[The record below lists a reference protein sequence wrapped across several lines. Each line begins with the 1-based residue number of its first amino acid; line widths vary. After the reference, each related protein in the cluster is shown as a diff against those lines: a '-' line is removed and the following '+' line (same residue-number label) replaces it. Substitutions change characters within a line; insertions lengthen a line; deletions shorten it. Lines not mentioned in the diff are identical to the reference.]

1 MQPTLCS
8 RCHKNMA
15 VVFIQKIEQGQT
27 KNEGLCLKCAK
38 ELGIKP
44 VEDMMQKMG
53 ITDEDL
59 EGLTNEMMSAFGGA
73 EGLEGLMPQ
82 EESEEED
89 EEGKTAT
96 FPFLNK
102 LFGSSP
108 STPPSSPGEGG
119 RSSSGREEKTTGKS
133 ERQPKRKFLENY
145 CISLSQKAADGKLD
159 CIVGREE
166 EIQRTIQILNRR
178 QKNNPCL
185 IGEPGVGKTAIA
197 EGLAQ
202 RIYEKQVPY
211 KLLEKEVYLLDL
223 TALVAGTQF
232 RGQFESRMK
241 GLIEEIKKLGNI
253 ILVIDEVHNLVG
265 AGDAEGSMNAA
276 NILKPALSRGE
287 IQVIGATTLTEYRK
301 HIEKDSA
308 LERRFQPV
316 VVEEPSIEDAVKI
329 IEGVAP
335 YYEKYHFVS
344 VSKELCRQA
353 VLMSERYINDRF
365 LPDKAI
371 DLIDEACSDVNL
383 HNQSLAR
390 EGEVRK
396 ELDAL
401 AKERD
406 TLVADA
412 NDREYK
418 RQNNLKTNEQRQAE
432 CRRDLAKLSGEH
444 DALSSVGD
452 QEAGLR
458 DNEREQARL
467 QRELN
472 NLIRDRETMISAGQ
486 EDDQYARLAS
496 IKSREVQLQEELD
509 RLDAQSAPPLTV
521 EHLARVI
528 ELWTKIPAS
537 SIQEAEYERL
547 AKLEDR
553 LKSHVIGQD
562 EAVHAVSA
570 AVRRGRVGIASKRKP
585 VSFIFVGSTGVG
597 KTELVKRLSQDLFHS
612 PESLI
617 RLDMSEFMEKFSV
630 SRIIGSPP
638 GYVGY
643 DEAGQ
648 LTEKVRRKPYCVVLF
663 DEIEKAHPD
672 VLNILLQ
679 ILDDGHITDAQGRN
693 VNFENTVIVMT
704 SNAGSDTKSSGS
716 VGFGGSANDQGRER
730 AMKALESFLRP
741 EFINRV
747 DEIVY
752 FNKLS
757 EENFKEIAGIML
769 GELRDAMAGK
779 EIVFSWDDS
788 LLDYLVKQSYSLT
801 YGARNLRRQIQKD
814 LEDAITTYLIDHYQ
828 QSITHIKATVQD
840 GAVTLQTQ
848 EDVET
853 AVLLPPVPV
862 GEHQE

>member
-8 RCHKNMA
+8 RCHKNVA
-15 VVFIQKIEQGQT
+15 VIFIQKMEGGTT
-27 KNEGLCLKCAK
+27 KSEGLCLKCAK
-38 ELGIKP
+38 EMGIKP

-53 ITDEDL
+53 ISDEDL

-73 EGLEGLMPQ
+73 EGMEGLMSA
-82 EESEEED
+82 EEADEDEED
-89 EEGKTAT
+89 EGKTAT

-102 LFGSSP
+102 LFGSAQSP
-108 STPPSSPGEGG
+108 QAQPPEREQPRAERGDKDKKGE
-119 RSSSGREEKTTGKS
+119 K
-133 ERQPKRKFLENY
+133 QPKRKFLENY
-145 CISLSQKAADGKLD
+145 CISLTQKAADGKLD
-159 CIVGREE
+159 RIIGRDE

-202 RIYEKQVPY
+202 KIYQRDVPY
-211 KLLEKEVYLLDL
+211 KLLDKEVYLLDL

-253 ILVIDEVHNLVG
+253 ILVIDEVHNIVG

-301 HIEKDSA
+301 YIEKDSA

-316 VVEEPSIEDAVKI
+316 MVEEPSIDDSIRI
-329 IEGVAP
+329 IQGIAP

-344 VSKELCRQA
+344 ISPEMCRLA
-353 VLMSERYINDRF
+353 VTMSERYITDRF

-383 HNQSLAR
+383 HNKTLAR
-390 EGEVRK
+390 EVEVKK

-401 AKERD
+401 EKEREN
-406 TLVADA
+406 LMVEA
-412 NDREYK
+412 NDRDYK
-418 RQNNLKTNEQRQAE
+418 RQTTLKNNEQRQTE
-432 CRRDLAKLSGEH
+432 IR
-444 DALSSVGD
+444 
-452 QEAGLR
+452 
-458 DNEREQARL
+458 
-467 QRELN
+467 RELN
-472 NLIRDRETMISAGQ
+472 KLTAEHDSLMGNPATTEALAANEQRQSNFRRELENLAGEREKLLSDEGSSRDYE
-486 EDDQYARLAS
+486 RLAS
-496 IKSREVQLQEELD
+496 IKSREIQLQDELNK
-509 RLDAQSAPPLTV
+509 LEAQSAPPLTV

-537 SIQEAEYERL
+537 QIQEAEYERL

-553 LKSHVIGQD
+553 LKEHLIGQD
-562 EAVHAVSA
+562 EAVHAVAA

-597 KTELVKRLSQDLFHS
+597 KTELVKRLAMDMFHS

-617 RLDMSEFMEKFSV
+617 RLDMSEFMEKFAV

-648 LTEKVRRKPYCVVLF
+648 LTEKVRRKPYCVILF

-704 SNAGSDTKSSGS
+704 SNAGSDARTSAGS
-716 VGFGGSANDQGRER
+716 VGFGRTADQQGRER
-730 AMKALESFLRP
+730 AMKALESFLQP

-752 FNKLS
+752 FNKLT
-757 EENFKEIAGIML
+757 EDNFKAIAAIML
-769 GELRDAMAGK
+769 RELQDALK
-779 EIVFSWDDS
+779 EKGITFTWDDA
-788 LLDYLVKQSYSLT
+788 LLDYLVKKSYSMT

-814 LEDAITTYLIDHYQ
+814 LEDDIATKLIDSYLHPI
-828 QSITHIKATVQD
+828 QSIHASAD
-840 GAVTLQTQ
+840 
-848 EDVET
+848 
-853 AVLLPPVPV
+853 
-862 GEHQE
+862 GEHPVLTAE